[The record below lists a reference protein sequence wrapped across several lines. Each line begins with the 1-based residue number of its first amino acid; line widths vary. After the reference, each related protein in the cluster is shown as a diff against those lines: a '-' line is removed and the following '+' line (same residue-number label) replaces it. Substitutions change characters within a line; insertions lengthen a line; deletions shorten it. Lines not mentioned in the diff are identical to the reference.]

1 MSERVINRN
10 ILQQTSRWWERINY
24 GIIIL
29 PDVEIFAFDVLIR
42 LVKNNATN
50 SCGRWANDTIVLDQ
64 VNSAL
69 RPIVML
75 PVWGGPR
82 VGTQTGEGS
91 VEIVIDA
98 LVRVDVL
105 ASLRHSRII
114 EL

>member
-1 MSERVINRN
+1 MNRH
-10 ILQQTSRWWERINY
+10 IFQQTGRWWERINY

-42 LVKNNATN
+42 LVENNASN
-50 SCGRWANDTIVLDQ
+50 SCGRRANDTIVLDQ

-69 RPIVML
+69 RPVVML
-75 PVWGGPR
+75 PIWGGPG
-82 VGTQTGEGS
+82 VGTQTGECS

-98 LVRVDVL
+98 LIRVDVL
-105 ASLRHSRII
+105 ASLRYSRII